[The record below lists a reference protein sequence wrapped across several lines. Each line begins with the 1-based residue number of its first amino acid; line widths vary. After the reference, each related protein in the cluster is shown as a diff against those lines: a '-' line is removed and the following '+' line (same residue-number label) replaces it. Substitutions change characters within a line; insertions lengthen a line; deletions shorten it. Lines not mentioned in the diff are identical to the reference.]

1 MTKPDPS
8 AIRAAR
14 AETPNARDRDFAESL
29 GISEAELV
37 AAHVGHG
44 VTRISANPDDLMPQ
58 ISRLGEVMAL
68 TRNAS
73 AVHERVGTYGEYRA
87 GPHASMVLGDEID
100 LRIFPRH
107 WVYGFAIDQETDKGR
122 RRSLQVFDAA
132 GDAVHK
138 VFLRETSELSE
149 WIDVVGS
156 LMIDDPAQTLDVA
169 ERAPVEPAKTNPAK
183 SDILLDEWAKL
194 TDTHQFLR
202 LTSKLGM
209 NRLGAYRMAS
219 GGRWV
224 RPLAIDATDRL
235 IETVSAA
242 GAETIL
248 FVGNQGNIQIHWG
261 GLETVKAMGP
271 WMNVLDPRFNLHLRS
286 DHVAE
291 VYAIEK
297 PTKRGPAISVEAFDA
312 EGALILQVFGRKTDS
327 DPHGQKWAELVS
339 ALPTLSEVAQC
350 AV

>member
-1 MTKPDPS
+1 MSRPDPA

-14 AETPNARDRDFAESL
+14 AENPKARDRDLAETL
-29 GISEAELV
+29 GISEAELL
-37 AAHVGHG
+37 AAHVGNG
-44 VTRISANPDDLMPQ
+44 VRRISAHPDDLMPQ
-58 ISRLGEVMAL
+58 ISKLGEVMAL
-68 TRNAS
+68 TRNRS
-73 AVHERVGTYGEYRA
+73 AVHERVGTYGEYRS

-100 LRIFPRH
+100 LRIFAKH
-107 WVYGFAIDQETDKGR
+107 WVYGFAIDQQTPKGP

-138 VFLRETSELSE
+138 VFLRETSNLAAWEEVINALALDE
-149 WIDVVGS
+149 TF
-156 LMIDDPAQTLDVA
+156 QTLEVS
-169 ERAPVEPAKTNPAK
+169 ERTAVEGAKTNPEK
-183 SDILLDEWAKL
+183 LDILLDEWAKM

-209 NRLGAYRMAS
+209 NRLGAYRMVT

-224 RPLAIDATDRL
+224 RSLAPDALDRL
-235 IETVSAA
+235 IERVSIL

-261 GLETVKAMGP
+261 GLETVKPMGP

-286 DHVAE
+286 DHVVE

-312 EGALILQVFGRKTDS
+312 EGALILQVFGRKTDTDADGS
-327 DPHGQKWAELVS
+327 LWAKIVAELPALEES
-339 ALPTLSEVAQC
+339 ASCDA
-350 AV
+350 